1 MRQTMTIAFTAV
13 VTATLTIVFMNAIH
27 GPTSHATASFGPAST
42 SIMDMMRNARNLPD
56 ETFDAH

>member
-1 MRQTMTIAFTAV
+1 
-13 VTATLTIVFMNAIH
+13 MNAIH
-27 GPTSHATASFGPAST
+27 GPTSNATTSFAPAST